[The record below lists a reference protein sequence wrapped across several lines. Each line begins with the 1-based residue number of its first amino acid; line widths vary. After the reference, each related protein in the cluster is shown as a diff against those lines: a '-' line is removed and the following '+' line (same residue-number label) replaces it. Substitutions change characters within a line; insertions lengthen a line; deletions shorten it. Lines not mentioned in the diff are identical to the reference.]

1 MLDAAPHTRLDADQQ
16 DAAAAHERCQA
27 PSGSR
32 PVWCVVATYPQAERR
47 AHAALH
53 RVGFHAYLPLIT
65 VRWADRTWHTRP
77 LFPGYCFVR
86 MRLDR
91 PWSPVT
97 YAPGVFSLLSFDGKP
112 ATCSDA
118 AVDALQAT
126 EALRATPTPQISQ
139 WAPGMPCRLRKGH
152 PMEGADA
159 VVTDVGATIARIAIM
174 MLGHLR
180 NVSVHL
186 DALAP
191 RENS

>member
-1 MLDAAPHTRLDADQQ
+1 MLDAAPHTRLVEPQQ
-16 DAAAAHERCQA
+16 DAAPAYDRCQA

-53 RVGFHAYLPLIT
+53 RIGFTAYLPLIT
-65 VRWADRTWHTRP
+65 VRWADRSWHTRP

-86 MRLDR
+86 IRLDR

-112 ATCSDA
+112 ATCSDTVVEA
-118 AVDALQAT
+118 VRSAVDAAEAFPASPLNWRPGTPCSLAT
-126 EALRATPTPQISQ
+126 GPLA
-139 WAPGMPCRLRKGH
+139 GMP
-152 PMEGADA
+152 A
-159 VVTDVGATIARIAIM
+159 VVTHTTNETANIAVM

-180 NVSVHL
+180 NILVPL

-191 RENS
+191 RHD